1 MKKAKAI
8 GARSQGGVQSVE
20 ICARL
25 LKTMA
30 KLDGPQTLK
39 SIGLASEMSPA
50 KVHRYLASL
59 IREGLVEQNPID
71 NLYDLGG
78 ASRQIGQ
85 SALQRLDVVR
95 TGTPILIALH
105 QLIGETVSLAVW
117 GNEGATIIYSIP
129 AQRPVSI
136 TVRPGTVF
144 PILTSAV
151 GKVCGAY
158 MPRALTADT
167 IERECVI
174 NAKLGL
180 AAQFHEPDKVDA
192 MLTSVRSKGFSLITG
207 ELMTGINAIGVPV
220 IGRNETL
227 TAAISSVGAAGSL
240 DVRRTGKLLPALQAA
255 SKRFSEMLG

>member
-1 MKKAKAI
+1 
-8 GARSQGGVQSVE
+8 
-20 ICARL
+20 
-25 LKTMA
+25 MA
-30 KLDGPQTLK
+30 NLDGPQTLK
-39 SIGLASEMSPA
+39 NIGLASQMSPA

-95 TGTPILIALH
+95 IGTPILIALH
-105 QLIGETVSLAVW
+105 QSVGETVSLAVW
-117 GNEGATIIYSIP
+117 SNAGATIIYSIP

-136 TVRPGTVF
+136 TVRAGTVF
-144 PILTSAV
+144 PLLTSAV

-158 MPRALTADT
+158 MPRSLTAET
-167 IERECVI
+167 IERERAA
-174 NAKLGL
+174 NATSGL
-180 AAQFHEPDKVDA
+180 APQFHEADKVDE
-192 MLTSVRSKGFSLITG
+192 MLTAVRSKGFSLVTG
-207 ELMTGINAIGVPV
+207 ELMTGINAVGVPV
-220 IGRNETL
+220 FGRDETL